1 MLGEAAEVRRTDERT
16 ILLNALRE
24 QGQPMSPAEL
34 ASATGMKSA
43 SVRQLVLKLVRTG
56 DAEKV
61 GYGQY
66 VARGP
71 LAPHHTVHS
80 DHTYRRA
87 KDGGDHEL

>member
-66 VARGP
+66 VASGSLSP
-71 LAPHHTVHS
+71 PVHS

-87 KDGGDHEL
+87 KDGVDHEL